1 MNGWFL
7 WDQLVDRY
15 TIISWI
21 LEDILFWACSHK
33 TGQVFLEPPQNCRE
47 SLNHRVL
54 EPGLEIFGWSM
65 IWIGFFRGV
74 SWPIH
79 GNSWPENMD
88 QWSKVCI
95 YKFREFW
102 EIHLNMVASLMEG
115 IRRLP
120 VEVGSLSHHSHCC
133 FLYIPDISQMVQNF
147 FHVSV
152 CYMRLPSK
160 TNVFMNLCGIFMMDK
175 ISISWIYPWPRM
187 PVQKIKVFPGFFRSL
202 VVTDD
207 SILGGVDPTH
217 RNPGNRYLA

>member
-33 TGQVFLEPPQNCRE
+33 TGQVFLEPPKIAGKASTIEFWNPAWKFLVGAWFE
-47 SLNHRVL
+47 LVSS
-54 EPGLEIFGWSM
+54 E
-65 IWIGFFRGV
+65 GFPDH
-74 SWPIH
+74 SWEFLA
-79 GNSWPENMD
+79 GNMD